1 MKRIYLYLASRS
13 KKGIKIITILTGESI
28 VSSRLTDIKFLK
40 LTQLLESNVQNLIYD
55 NRILYEP
62 WIESA
67 KDYNE
72 LKDRLKKRGFTN
84 LPMGPNTMLNINQGN
99 IEKVETSNFKIRKT
113 MIRKAK
119 WIIIS
124 LTAN

>member
-1 MKRIYLYLASRS
+1 LYLASRS

-40 LTQLLESNVQNLIYD
+40 LTQLLESKVQNLIYD

-119 WIIIS
+119 
-124 LTAN
+124 